1 MTENDS
7 EKFYADL
14 REKLADY
21 GSAPPELVW
30 EGIRQQV
37 PAQPKRR
44 WGRVAILLLLLITS
58 LVVFTTSTR
67 YWRQATGLG
76 QSAAGKAS
84 VPSPSSRIASSASR
98 AAQSGNAAAGTTP
111 TPEGLAAEQSGLAG
125 SLAETNPTATT
136 AELPLAEAK
145 RTPRTSLLTKGI
157 VARDKEEKGL
167 LRQQSVGTSDDR
179 SRSTAKRKRRGIL
192 LAALLPSRRST
203 SSSMSGLR
211 ERRGTQR
218 TGLRNETSKL
228 NRSRLDRLRN
238 RPAARHL
245 SSEQPDATSSA
256 TRFASVTEAFANQQA
271 EQRFS
276 NELLAL
282 LPVQLQLDEPEEPEV
297 RRVKRQKARR
307 SRAAQLLRGWS
318 VQVLAGSSLTYRT
331 LGDSAR
337 QVEHLERPGIGYSGQ
352 LMASYALN
360 KRLTVSTGLGYAEYA
375 NNLKFQVKK
384 ASQETAHTVDFRD
397 VYRFVTVP
405 LLAQY
410 TLGGNQRWQFGT
422 QGGGTLGLLAGTR
435 TTQGSACNC
444 SQATSPPEGT
454 YRNTSLLLTAGGFLS
469 YQFAPG
475 QWLTLRPQGSYFLNS
490 LTDPTTG
497 KATRHPWSVGVQG
510 GISFDLEP
518 KK

>member
-30 EGIRQQV
+30 EGIRQQM
-37 PAQPKRR
+37 PAQNKRR
-44 WGRVAILLLLLITS
+44 WRRVAILLLLLVTS
-58 LVVFTTSTR
+58 VVVLTTSTR

-76 QSAAGKAS
+76 QAAADNAS
-84 VPSPSSRIASSASR
+84 VPSSSSRISSSASP
-98 AAQSGNAAAGTTP
+98 AKLSGNAVAGATS
-111 TPEGLAAEQSGLAG
+111 TPEGLAAEQSGLTR

-145 RTPRTSLLTKGI
+145 RNPRPRLLTTAVVEK
-157 VARDKEEKGL
+157 DKKAKRL
-167 LRQQSVGTSDDR
+167 LKRQSAGSTDDR
-179 SRSTAKRKRRGIL
+179 SDSGTTRKRRGIL

-211 ERRGTQR
+211 ERGNQP
-218 TGLRNETSKL
+218 TGLRNETVKL
-228 NRSRLDRLRN
+228 KRSRLDRLRN
-238 RPAARHL
+238 KPAARQL

-256 TRFASVTEAFANQQA
+256 TRFASVTEALANRQA

-276 NELLAL
+276 NEMLAL

-337 QVEHLERPGIGYSGQ
+337 QVERLERPGIGYSGQ

-384 ASQETAHTVDFRD
+384 ASQETARAVDFRD
-397 VYRFVTVP
+397 VYRFVTIP

-444 SQATSPPEGT
+444 SQTTSPPEGT

-469 YQFAPG
+469 YQFVPG

-490 LTDPTTG
+490 LTDPTTSQ
-497 KATRHPWSVGVQG
+497 ATRHPWSVGVQG